1 MAKIPKKA
9 DGLSPEL
16 KKKLEQV
23 ESKVEDHTQIRR
35 VKRLQELQ
43 KKLEESH
50 KIERLKNIK
59 KKILMPQ
66 FGVILVL
73 FPLLMILDGASLSP
87 LYLPL
92 FYPLLM
98 LFFWLLILCIE
109 AFGFRILEI
118 KNHPSKSV
126 KCLMARKS
134 MKKAVPVIIV
144 ALLIFGLFYTPYL
157 SEEISERSSIKEG
170 FGLNQ
175 GDEKE
180 IDTTSIGRF
189 GFLSISDLVL
199 EIDEGSIEIELRD
212 YDRTRLYNETVSR
225 EEDISDEVL
234 EEIPKR
240 EFKELTFFFNYP
252 SESEN
257 EVDTSENQIDVEFTL
272 EMEIEDGKLHW
283 LSLLGFL
290 YLATFTEW
298 TAVFYPFKKKYS
310 GAGIYH

>member
-1 MAKIPKKA
+1 MAKIPKKP

-16 KKKLEQV
+16 KKKLEEV

-50 KIERLKNIK
+50 KIERLKNIE

-66 FGVILVL
+66 FGVIVVL
-73 FPLLMILDGASLSP
+73 FPLLMILDGASISP

-109 AFGFRILEI
+109 AFGFRLLEL

-126 KCLMARKS
+126 KWLMAKNS

-144 ALLIFGLFYTPYL
+144 GLLIFGLFYTPYL
-157 SEEISERSSIKEG
+157 SEEISQRSSMKEE
-170 FGLNQ
+170 FGLGQ

-180 IDTTSIGRF
+180 IDIVSKCRF
-189 GFLSISDLVL
+189 GFLSISDLLL
-199 EIDEGSIEIELRD
+199 ETDGGSIEIELREA
-212 YDRTRLYNETVSR
+212 DRTILYNAT
-225 EEDISDEVL
+225 ISDEEDVSENVSENIL
-234 EEIPKR
+234 EEIPKM
-240 EFKELTFFFNYP
+240 EFKELSLFFN
-252 SESEN
+252 N
-257 EVDTSENQIDVEFTL
+257 TSENDIDVEFTL

-290 YLATFTEW
+290 YLASFTEW
-298 TAVFYPFKKKYS
+298 TAVLYPFKKKYS